1 MSSKIQQI
9 NSCPE
14 YITKFIQGNMEQLC
28 KIYDEG
34 MNNNPELDK
43 GILIFECSENNNKM
57 DVQFANDEMMCQ
69 MFGKDSV
76 QNLKNGIEKNKKLFF
91 IKDMDKN
98 CIFLI
103 QI

>member
-57 DVQFANDEMMCQ
+57 NVQFANDEMMCQ
-69 MFGKDSV
+69 MFEKDSV
-76 QNLKNGIEKNKKLFF
+76 KNLKNGIEKNKKLFF

>member
-14 YITKFIQGNMEQLC
+14 YIMKFIQGNLEQLC

-43 GILIFECSENNNKM
+43 GVLLFECSEEHNKM
-57 DVQFANDEMMCQ
+57 NVQFANDEIMCQ
-69 MFGKDSV
+69 IFEKDSV

-91 IKDMDKN
+91 IKDIDKN